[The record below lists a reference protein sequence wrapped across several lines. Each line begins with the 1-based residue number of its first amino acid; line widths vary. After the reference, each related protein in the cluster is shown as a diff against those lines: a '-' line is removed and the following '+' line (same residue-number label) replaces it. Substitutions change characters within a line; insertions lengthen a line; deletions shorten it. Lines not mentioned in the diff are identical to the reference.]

1 MWGGRGEEGRKE
13 GREGGRAS
21 SPQYRYA
28 MLLFFQHGHKDEVRF
43 GIVNLLVRFL
53 VWVAFFGIVPG
64 WLGVGLGGSG
74 KGGKEGV
81 GRGRGCGLYLTSM
94 AYGVGSFGRSVGR
107 SVGELEFVKKT
118 FSFFSLPFLH
128 FLPSILFLD
137 RFTIGLCDAGV
148 GNLWFRLLEYGI
160 VCEYVCVCVILE

>member
-74 KGGKEGV
+74 KGGKG
-81 GRGRGCGLYLTSM
+81 GCGEGKGLWTVPYE
-94 AYGVGSFGRSVGR
+94 YGIWSRFVRSVGR
-107 SVGELEFVKKT
+107 SVSWSLKKT
-118 FSFFSLPFLH
+118 FSFFFPSFPSLPSF
-128 FLPSILFLD
+128 
-137 RFTIGLCDAGV
+137 
-148 GNLWFRLLEYGI
+148 YI
-160 VCEYVCVCVILE
+160 VS